1 MSGSLKGKTALVTGA
16 TSGIGRAVADV
27 LARRGAHV
35 IISGRSVERGQRA
48 VMEIRAAGGSGDF
61 VPADLTDPSAVRELA
76 AAAREVTGRINILVN
91 NAGIY
96 PFAGTSDTTEEL
108 FDQVYDVNVKAPLFL
123 TAALAPHM
131 ADEGEG
137 AIINVS
143 TGAASMGLVGVT
155 AYASSKAAL
164 NELTRIW
171 AAEYGPSGVRANAVV
186 SGVVVTEG
194 VEAVPEAVMP
204 ALVARTPVGRAG
216 QPGEIAEAVAYLASD
231 VASFVN
237 GALLA
242 VDGGYLVT

>member
-35 IISGRSVERGQRA
+35 IISGRNMERGQRA

-131 ADEGEG
+131 ADEGDG

-143 TGAASMGLVGVT
+143 TGAASKGLIGAT

-231 VASFVN
+231 AASFVN

-242 VDGGYLVT
+242 VDGGFTAS

>member
-27 LARRGAHV
+27 LAQRGAHV

-48 VMEIRAAGGSGDF
+48 VMEIRAAGGLGDF

-76 AAAREVTGRINILVN
+76 AAARKVTGRINILVN

-96 PFAGTSDTTEEL
+96 PFAGTSETTEEL
-108 FDQVYDVNVKAPLFL
+108 FDQVYDVNVKAPLLL

-131 ADEGEG
+131 ADEGDG

-143 TGAASMGLVGVT
+143 TAAASRGLVGAT

-186 SGVVVTEG
+186 AGTVETEG
-194 VEAVPEAVMP
+194 VEALPEAVMP

-231 VASFVN
+231 AASFVN

-242 VDGGYLVT
+242 VDGGILAT